1 MRIALVKVQDTA
13 KALSLNAVQY
23 PINIGYLASVCIE
36 AGHQVEMW
44 DFCVE
49 PFTEKSVRSKINNF
63 KPDIIGLSCVT
74 PAIYFGHHIASIAKQ
89 IKSDIFTIVGGSHV
103 SAIPLETLR
112 EFPNFDLGVIGEG
125 EDILLEIITRIEK
138 KRSPRA
144 IPGTVYRT
152 KNKVRLAAGRA
163 KMPDVDSIPFPNRD
177 LVPFS
182 FYKNKHAVRGFSRK
196 VWNIIELDSS
206 RGCPFSCTF
215 CSVEKTHGQGARFRS
230 PENVIAE
237 IEICR
242 KKYDT
247 NFIVF
252 NDSTFTLNKR
262 RISKIVRSLP
272 KMGIKGYTVNGHVNT
287 VDYEMLE
294 QLAKTGCRK
303 ISFGIESGSNKTLKR
318 IRKQSSRKKIMA
330 AFKIARKA
338 KIPIIEGSMI
348 LGADPYETEKDFKDT
363 ASLIKIIRPDILTLG
378 IITPYPGTAV
388 YKEMKKLGYLD
399 GITWNHFQQFAES
412 SPPWKIVNFSAAELA
427 KRRNA
432 ILKSYIW
439 RPDYIFSRLV
449 RIKSLKELLYYI
461 EMAKSFYRVIV
472 KSGNGNSKDI

>member
-13 KALSLNAVQY
+13 KALALNSVQY
-23 PINIGYLASVCIE
+23 PINIGYLASVCIDV
-36 AGHQVEMW
+36 GCQVEMW

-49 PFTEKSVRSKINNF
+49 PFTEKSVRSRINKF

-74 PAIYFGHHIASIAKQ
+74 PAIYFGHRIASIAKQ

-103 SAIPLETLR
+103 SAIPLETLH

-125 EDILLEIITRIEK
+125 EDILLEIIAKIEK
-138 KRSPRA
+138 KCTPRA

-152 KNKVRLAAGRA
+152 KNKIKLAANRA
-163 KMPDVDSIPFPNRD
+163 RMPDVNSIPFPNRD

-196 VWNIIELDSS
+196 VWNIIELDTS

-215 CSVEKTHGQGARFRS
+215 CSVEKTHRQGARFRT
-230 PENVIAE
+230 PQHVITE
-237 IEICR
+237 IETCR
-242 KKYDT
+242 KKYNA

-262 RISKIVRSLP
+262 RISDIVCYLP
-272 KMGIKGYTVNGHVNT
+272 KMGIRGYTVNAHVNT

-294 QLAKTGCRK
+294 LLAKTGCKK
-303 ISFGIESGSNKTLKR
+303 ISFGVESGSNKTLKR
-318 IRKQSSRKKIMA
+318 IRKQSSRKKIIA
-330 AFKIARKA
+330 AFKIAHKA

-348 LGADPYETEKDFKDT
+348 LGADPYETKEDFEDT
-363 ASLIKIIRPDILTLG
+363 ASLIKIIQPDILTLG
-378 IITPYPGTAV
+378 IITPYPGAAV
-388 YKEMKKLGYLD
+388 YIEMKKLGYLD
-399 GITWNHFQQFAES
+399 DITWDHFQQFAES
-412 SPPWKIVNFSAAELA
+412 PPPWKIVNFSAAELA
-427 KRRNA
+427 ERRNA

-439 RPDYIFSRLV
+439 TPRYIFNRLI
-449 RIKSLKELLYYI
+449 RLKSFKELLYYI
-461 EMAKSFYRVIV
+461 EMAKSFHKIVIR
-472 KSGNGNSKDI
+472 SKPIIK